1 MTIDL
6 SERLELARHL
16 AHEARKLI
24 LKHYSPAGVRFE
36 TKADGSPVTIADR
49 AAEEFMRREIAKR
62 CPQDAILG
70 EEMGE
75 TPGAGGESGTGE
87 NIRWVLDPIDG
98 TRAFTHG
105 IPLFG
110 CMVALEASSRGAG
123 FQPAA
128 RTAIAGVVDFPALD
142 ESCYAHLG
150 KGCWHVIGSNE
161 PRRARVSS
169 VSTLADAV
177 VTMSTPRTPYQSI
190 AIPDGAPDRDR
201 AMHAAAQRLLGA
213 ARDVRG
219 WGDCHAHVM
228 VATGRMDAMINGKVG
243 RWDVAPLEPILIEA
257 GGRISDWRGK
267 PAGEGGLGA
276 VSTNGHVH
284 DELMRLLTPQ

>member
-16 AHEARKLI
+16 AHEARKII

-49 AAEEFMRREIAKR
+49 SAEEFMRREIAKH

-75 TPGAGGESGTGE
+75 TPGAGGSGSGE
-87 NIRWVLDPIDG
+87 VRWVLDPIDG

-110 CMVALEASSRGAG
+110 CMVALECRLPPGPDG
-123 FQPAA
+123 GDKGGA

-150 KGCWHVIGSNE
+150 KGCWHVIGSGE

-169 VSTLADAV
+169 VAKLADAV

-190 AIPDGAPDRDR
+190 AIAEGAPDRDR
-201 AMHAAAQRLLGA
+201 ALHAAAQKLLGA

-276 VSTNGHVH
+276 VSTNGLVH
-284 DELMRLLTPQ
+284 DELIRLLTP